1 MIYYSIYNI
10 LLKSSTTLFSYFF
23 FFLCCLQWSL
33 YICMFFFLCYYTSYP
48 RSDWGKSWQDR
59 KGSLLCAWAQR
70 SCSRHGDGWPACGE
84 RLTWHG
90 CCVAS
95 CAASDSWK
103 NVMGWG
109 GVSLRQPGFLLPSTG
124 SGVFFSLGFG
134 PRSNTALVCG
144 AARETPGWGRV
155 GSGADPGVSLGLRRC
170 QPYPVGR
177 PVLALKK
184 KQRPEHWLRAG
195 LSQEDTAKRAGGGR
209 RGWDR

>member
-1 MIYYSIYNI
+1 MYG
-10 LLKSSTTLFSYFF
+10 
-23 FFLCCLQWSL
+23 
-33 YICMFFFLCYYTSYP
+33 FFLCYYTSYP

-109 GVSLRQPGFLLPSTG
+109 GWAYANQDSSCHRQVLVS
-124 SGVFFSLGFG
+124 FFPLVLVHGPT
-134 PRSNTALVCG
+134 PRSR
-144 AARETPGWGRV
+144 AAQPARRLDGV
-155 GSGADPGVSLGLRRC
+155 GSGADPGVSLGLRCC

-195 LSQEDTAKRAGGGR
+195 LSQEDTAKRAGGRR